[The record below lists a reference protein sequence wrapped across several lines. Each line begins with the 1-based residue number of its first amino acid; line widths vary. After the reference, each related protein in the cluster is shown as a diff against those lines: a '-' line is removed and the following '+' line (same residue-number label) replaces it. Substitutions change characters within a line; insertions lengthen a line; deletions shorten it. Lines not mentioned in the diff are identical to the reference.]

1 VSNQAA
7 KIQVPVIEPTV
18 RAQLAANRA
27 AVARAQEAHV
37 HAAVDGVRWE
47 RRGLMR
53 RLRASALPLRAV
65 A

>member
-1 VSNQAA
+1 MSNQAA
-7 KIQVPVIEPTV
+7 KIQIPAVQPTV

-47 RRGLMR
+47 RRGRLG
-53 RLRASALPLRAV
+53 RLRASALPLRSV